1 MLGALCLVE
10 IDFACDLN
18 RLFVLAWMD
27 DVFHPYWHNL
37 AHRIYWVVLFRS
49 HSSTMRRRCSARV
62 GCWKGSGAF
71 NDSIFSYASFVGG
84 KCMVLPQCRLVQ
96 VILALG
102 LCGKSN
108 LHPKWSSRRDG

>member
-1 MLGALCLVE
+1 MLGALCLVV

-49 HSSTMRRRCSARV
+49 PSSTMRRRCSAGSAAGRIV
-62 GCWKGSGAF
+62 GPSMTRYF
-71 NDSIFSYASFVGG
+71 PILFFVGAVSLSACYTG
-84 KCMVLPQCRLVQ
+84 PWFMWQTELESQMVL
-96 VILALG
+96 
-102 LCGKSN
+102 
-108 LHPKWSSRRDG
+108 